1 MAYVVHSIHDI
12 YHVHRVHDVYHVHV
26 YFVIMY
32 RVYVIYHVSN
42 FILTININIDGLQ
55 HSEFSN
61 WISVFTYNY

>member
-32 RVYVIYHVSN
+32 TEFMSFIMRV
-42 FILTININIDGLQ
+42 IL
-55 HSEFSN
+55 F
-61 WISVFTYNY
+61 